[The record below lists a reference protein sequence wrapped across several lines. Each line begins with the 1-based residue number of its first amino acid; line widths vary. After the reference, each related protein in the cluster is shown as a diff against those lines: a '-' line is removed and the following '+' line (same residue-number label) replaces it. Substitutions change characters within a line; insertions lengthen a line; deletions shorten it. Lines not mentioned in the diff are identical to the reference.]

1 MSHDPL
7 KIIFMGTPD
16 FAVASLNALLKG
28 PDHVVAV
35 VSQPDKK
42 QGRGKKLAAPAVK
55 QAALEAGIPVL
66 QPEKIKT
73 TEFLDDLRSYE
84 PDLIVVAAY
93 GRILPPSILN
103 LAPMGCINVHGS
115 ILPRYRGA
123 APIQWAVINGDKH
136 AGVTIMQMDEGMDTG
151 DILHIAAIEVDENE
165 TAGGLFWKLAE
176 LGGTALLDTIEKL
189 KDKEIIPIPQNHKE
203 ASHAPML
210 SKDDG
215 HLDWNQPAT
224 TIHNRIRGLDPWPC
238 AFSFLDQQRLRLF
251 VPEVVHMDSN
261 SQPGTVIRA
270 DKTGLLISTADNCL
284 LIHEL
289 QPEGKKRMKAA
300 DYLNGRPIAGGTI
313 LE

>member
-1 MSHDPL
+1 MSYQPL

-16 FAVASLNALLKG
+16 FAVASLEALIKG

-55 QAALEAGIPVL
+55 KAAVTAGIPVL

-73 TEFLDDLRSYE
+73 RQFLEELSSYK

-93 GRILPPSILN
+93 GRILPPSILQ
-103 LAPMGCINVHGS
+103 LAPLGCINVHGS

-123 APIQWAVINGDKH
+123 APIQWAVINGDKQ
-136 AGVTIMQMDEGMDTG
+136 AGVSIMQMDEGMDTG

-165 TAGGLFWKLAE
+165 TAGGLFWKLAD
-176 LGGTALLDTIEKL
+176 LGGIALLDTIKKL
-189 KDKEIIPIPQNHKE
+189 KEHEIIPIPQDDSE
-203 ASHAPML
+203 ATHAPML
-210 SKDDG
+210 SKNDG
-215 HLDWNQPAT
+215 HLNWNQPAKV
-224 TIHNRIRGLDPWPC
+224 IHNRIRGLDPWPC
-238 AFSFLDQQRLRLF
+238 AFSFLHGKRLRLF
-251 VPEVVHMDSN
+251 VPEVVHMDNN
-261 SQPGTVIRA
+261 SAPGTVIRA
-270 DKTGLLISTADNCL
+270 DKTGLLISTSDNCL

-300 DYLNGRPIAGGTI
+300 DYLNGHPIEGGTV

>member
-1 MSHDPL
+1 MSSDPL

-16 FAVASLNALLKG
+16 FAVASLEALLKG
-28 PDHVVAV
+28 PDKVVAV

-55 QAALEAGIPVL
+55 KTAIAAGIPVL

-73 TEFLDDLRSYE
+73 QEFLDELSAYE

-93 GRILPPSILN
+93 GRILPASVLQLVPL
-103 LAPMGCINVHGS
+103 GCINVHGS

-123 APIQWAVINGDKH
+123 APIQWAVINGDKQ

-176 LGGTALLDTIEKL
+176 LGGVALVDTIEKL
-189 KDKEIIPIPQNHKE
+189 KQREIIPIPQDDNE
-203 ASHAPML
+203 ATHAPML
-210 SKDDG
+210 NKADG
-215 HLDWNQPAT
+215 HIDWNQPAS

-238 AFSFLDQQRLRLF
+238 AFSFLGKERLRLF
-251 VPEVVHMDSN
+251 VPEVIHMDNS

-284 LIHEL
+284 LIKEL

-300 DYLNGRPIAGGTI
+300 DYLNGHPIAGGTV
-313 LE
+313 LD

>member
-1 MSHDPL
+1 MPHQPL

-16 FAVASLNALLKG
+16 FAVASLDALITG
-28 PDHVVAV
+28 PDQVVAV

-55 QAALEAGIPVL
+55 KRALEAGIPVL

-73 TEFLDDLRSYE
+73 QEFLDQLRSYT

-93 GRILPPSILN
+93 GRILPASILQ
-103 LAPMGCINVHGS
+103 LAPLGCINVHGS
-115 ILPRYRGA
+115 ILPKYRGA
-123 APIQWAVINGDKH
+123 APIQWAVINGDKE

-151 DILHIAAIEVDENE
+151 DILHIAALEVDENE

-176 LGGTALLDTIEKL
+176 LGGIALLDTIEKL
-189 KDKEIIPIPQNHKE
+189 KEHEIIPIPQNDNE

-210 SKDDG
+210 KKNDG
-215 HLDWNQPAT
+215 HIDWNQPAKA
-224 TIHNRIRGLDPWPC
+224 IHNRIRGLDPWPC
-238 AFSFLDQQRLRLF
+238 AFSFLDGKRLRLF
-251 VPEVVHMDSN
+251 TPEVVHMESHTP
-261 SQPGTVIRA
+261 PGTVIRA
-270 DKTGLLISTADNCL
+270 DKAGLLINTGDNCL
-284 LIHEL
+284 LLHEL

-300 DYLNGRPIAGGTI
+300 DYLNGQPIKGGTI